1 MKRLR
6 IGIFF
11 NKRGGAT
18 KPSLSLRGAGF
29 RAYERR
35 TVARVPRGGGVG
47 GGARDASAL
56 QQPRPQDDTAV
67 DLLEA
72 HNNAI
77 KRGAASS
84 PSSFCAWCAFY
95 PDSCDDTGS
104 RRLLNLEKF
113 DLLGTALFAYV
124 GTIAGGKNGMDV
136 FGCMVIGTVTATGG
150 GTLRDIVLG
159 GEQQVFWMRDVTYLK
174 ICIVTSLVTFFTWP
188 RFETKRG
195 WRGRPRAP
203 VFCGRFGNGR
213 VFCVMG
219 AEKALV
225 KDVDPL
231 CAAIPSRVSYSHVWR
246 GDTRCPHETSRKDL
260 PRND

>member
-1 MKRLR
+1 MQLLALLQLAALNSALARPQRPVRALRLNL
-6 IGIFF
+6 FA
-11 NKRGGAT
+11 KRGGAT

-35 TVARVPRGGGVG
+35 TVARVSRGGGVG
-47 GGARDASAL
+47 AVDAYAP
-56 QQPRPQDDTAV
+56 QQLRPQDDNVV

-77 KRGAASS
+77 KTRGGQL
-84 PSSFCAWCAFY
+84 PLLVLRLVRIL
-95 PDSCDDTGS
+95 P
-104 RRLLNLEKF
+104 RLLAILVPALGGYSNLEKF

-195 WRGRPRAP
+195 WR
-203 VFCGRFGNGR
+203 C
-213 VFCVMG
+213 
-219 AEKALV
+219 
-225 KDVDPL
+225 
-231 CAAIPSRVSYSHVWR
+231 
-246 GDTRCPHETSRKDL
+246 
-260 PRND
+260 